1 MKDEVEQLTSGAEK
15 NLKGVNMLTEKQEK
29 LYDVLM
35 DGLEKALKADP
46 TVDVITFQTVPA
58 LAKII
63 LDLLIQQESLLTR
76 K

>member
-1 MKDEVEQLTSGAEK
+1 
-15 NLKGVNMLTEKQEK
+15 MLTEKQEK

-58 LAKII
+58 LARVI
-63 LDLLIQQESLLTR
+63 LDLLIQQESLLNR